1 MINFT
6 LRDVAIKQL
15 IIALKVFNLLILGIV
30 FFAFFESIKC
40 NGLVK
45 IITYFL
51 ALGIV
56 VSIGVIL
63 SRDFREKSEDEYER
77 PETYIFGTLFFLI
90 IFISITSHFVVFFYD
105 DFIIRVFN
113 ILPYFGGYTLIY
125 TLVIS
130 VHLLSKKIKVGYP
143 EGLIDEY
150 KKALE
155 QKCEDVKF
163 FTNDSG
169 NLPNISDMNKNISKN
184 INVKTL

>member
-1 MINFT
+1 M
-6 LRDVAIKQL
+6 
-15 IIALKVFNLLILGIV
+15 
-30 FFAFFESIKC
+30 
-40 NGLVK
+40 
-45 IITYFL
+45 YFL

-56 VSIGVIL
+56 VSIGAIL
-63 SRDFREKSEDEYER
+63 FRDFREKSEDEYER

-90 IFISITSHFVVFFYD
+90 IFISITSNFVVFFYD
-105 DFIIRVFN
+105 DFIMRVLN

-125 TLVIS
+125 ALVVGI
-130 VHLLSKKIKVGYP
+130 HLLNKKIKVGYP

-169 NLPNISDMNKNISKN
+169 NLPNISDMNKNISKD

>member
-1 MINFT
+1 MY
-6 LRDVAIKQL
+6 
-15 IIALKVFNLLILGIV
+15 
-30 FFAFFESIKC
+30 FF
-40 NGLVK
+40 
-45 IITYFL
+45 

-56 VSIGVIL
+56 VSIGAIL
-63 SRDFREKSEDEYER
+63 FRDFKGKSDDEYER

-105 DFIIRVFN
+105 DFIIRVLN

-125 TLVIS
+125 TLVVGI
-130 VHLLSKKIKVGYP
+130 HLLNKKIKVGYP

-163 FTNDSG
+163 FKNDSG
-169 NLPNISDMNKNISKN
+169 NLPSMSDMNKNISKN

>member
-6 LRDVAIKQL
+6 LKDVAIKQL
-15 IIALKVFNLLILGIV
+15 IIALKVFNLLILGVV
-30 FFAFFESIKC
+30 FFAFFGSIKC
-40 NGLVK
+40 NGLVR
-45 IITYFL
+45 IIMYFL

-56 VSIGVIL
+56 VSIGAIL
-63 SRDFREKSEDEYER
+63 FRDFREKSEDEYER

-90 IFISITSHFVVFFYD
+90 IFISITSNFVVFFYD
-105 DFIIRVFN
+105 DFIMRVLN

-125 TLVIS
+125 ALVVGI
-130 VHLLSKKIKVGYP
+130 HLLNKKIKVGYP

-169 NLPNISDMNKNISKN
+169 NLPNISDMNKNISKD